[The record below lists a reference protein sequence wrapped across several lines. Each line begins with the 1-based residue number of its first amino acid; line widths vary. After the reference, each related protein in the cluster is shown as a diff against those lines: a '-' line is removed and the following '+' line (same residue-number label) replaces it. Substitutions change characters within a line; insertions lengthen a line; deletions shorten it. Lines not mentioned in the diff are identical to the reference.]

1 VLRHN
6 LPHVLAV
13 GQHHNPR
20 VVLVVVLT
28 VEAPTADL
36 AVQQCRDGLRVLLL
50 PEVGELHRTIS
61 FMSTFPWLKGHGT
74 ENDFVILPDPDGSLH
89 GELDAALVRFL
100 CDRHAGLG
108 ADGVLRVIQG
118 DRQSYVEEGGDWF
131 MDYRNAD
138 GSVAEMCGN
147 GVRVFVKY
155 LADAGLIDD
164 KPVRVGT
171 RAGVKEVS
179 QNDDGTLTV
188 DMGEPTLPGPAGIV
202 VESNGHQWPA
212 VHVDMGNPHAVAFV
226 DNLGEPGNL
235 CDQPTWSPREA
246 FPHGVNVEFVV
257 RRDAHDVQMRVHER
271 GSGETRSC
279 GTGTCAV
286 TVVAARQARDE
297 LPVTYRVGVPG
308 GEVSVTWR
316 ADNHLELTG
325 PAVLHARGDFDRAWL
340 PA

>member
-1 VLRHN
+1 
-6 LPHVLAV
+6 
-13 GQHHNPR
+13 
-20 VVLVVVLT
+20 
-28 VEAPTADL
+28 
-36 AVQQCRDGLRVLLL
+36 
-50 PEVGELHRTIS
+50 
-61 FMSTFPWLKGHGT
+61 MSTFSWLKGHGT

-89 GELDAALVRFL
+89 GELDSDLVQFL

-108 ADGVLRVIQG
+108 ADGVLRVIRG
-118 DRQSYVEEGGDWF
+118 DKQSYVEDGGDWF

-138 GSVAEMCGN
+138 GSIAEMCGN

-171 RAGVKEVS
+171 RAGIKAVA

-188 DMGEPTLPGPAGIV
+188 DMGEPTLPGPSGIV
-202 VESNGHQWPA
+202 VEANGHQWPA

-226 DNLGEPGNL
+226 DNLDEPGNL
-235 CDQPTWSPREA
+235 CDQPTWSPDSA

-257 RRDAHDVQMRVHER
+257 RRGAHDVQMRVHER

-286 TVVAARQARDE
+286 TVAAARQARDE

>member
-1 VLRHN
+1 MT
-6 LPHVLAV
+6 
-13 GQHHNPR
+13 G
-20 VVLVVVLT
+20 T
-28 VEAPTADL
+28 
-36 AVQQCRDGLRVLLL
+36 
-50 PEVGELHRTIS
+50 
-61 FMSTFPWLKGHGT
+61 TFPWLKGHGT
-74 ENDFVILPDPDGSLH
+74 ENDFVILPDPDGTVH
-89 GELDAALVRFL
+89 GELDAELVQFL

-108 ADGVLRVIQG
+108 ADGVLRVLQG
-118 DRQSYVEEGGDWF
+118 TSQSYVEDGGDWF

-138 GSVAEMCGN
+138 GSIAEMCGN
-147 GVRVFVKY
+147 GVRVFVRY

-171 RAGVKEVS
+171 RAGVKEVV

-202 VESNGHQWPA
+202 VTANGHQWPA
-212 VHVDMGNPHAVAFV
+212 LHVDMGNPHAVAFIE
-226 DNLGEPGNL
+226 DLSEPGNL
-235 CDQPTWSPREA
+235 CDQPSWSPTEA
-246 FPHGVNVEFVV
+246 FPHGVNLEFVV
-257 RRDAHDVQMRVHER
+257 RRGPYDVDMRVHER

-286 TVVAARQARDE
+286 TVAAAQKANQE

-340 PA
+340 NGNSAPR